1 MPQAT
6 HEEADREW
14 EKRTRCFLSLIDMH
28 SLQKQLFTLALAAI
42 GLSAATGSSHGAT
55 ATGSASISQGLEAPG
70 NTVTV
75 IGATTPTA
83 AASSTM
89 SASGTWNLSTGA
101 HAPDLADTSLWLPLS
116 ISLDSLTISTTS
128 SRLRVSETS
137 ETTATVFLDG
147 EAVIT
152 LARDEHGL
160 NIRSTAPDT
169 TKIAYQL
176 TGSGTTPITLHSHSD
191 YKLKLT
197 SVTLHSPDGPALNL
211 QSASTAFIELNGTS
225 TLTDTT
231 AGHEHHADAANTRD
245 PGATLFGKGGMVIS
259 GTGTLKIDT
268 AARHAL
274 ATDRHL
280 RLVEGSVTLKT
291 DAGDGIRA
299 HSAFIM
305 DGGTLDISAA
315 AGKGIKVEGRENRH
329 DPLGFIAINNGN
341 LRINSHGKAITA
353 SWRARHGKTASTDD
367 DPDPRVTINGGTLH
381 ITTTGTPFKDVD
393 TANGRN
399 SLSPEGIESKSV
411 LTINGGTINIASTE
425 DSLNAGSSLIL
436 AGGRINLLSTSADAA
451 DSNGKL
457 DIAGGYIVARGG
469 VFPEGVLDADTRTLT
484 ITGGTLIGIGGSSS
498 LPNPHASTQN
508 TVIVDGNRHVG
519 LWTLRDADG
528 NAAFSFNLPAPPQSV
543 MVLSAPTLKSGAT
556 YTVVTDG
563 SLDRVAENFHGL
575 AIDPGTHADGTAGQH
590 ITLDQRVTTL
600 PVHQTHHG
608 S

>member
-1 MPQAT
+1 MY
-6 HEEADREW
+6 
-14 EKRTRCFLSLIDMH
+14 

-42 GLSAATGSSHGAT
+42 GLSAATGISHGAT

-70 NTVTV
+70 NTVTTTV

-83 AASSTM
+83 AASSAM

-128 SRLRVSETS
+128 PRLRVSETS

-176 TGSGTTPITLHSHSD
+176 TGSGTTPITLHSRSD

-225 TLTDTT
+225 TLTDT
-231 AGHEHHADAANTRD
+231 AAMQEHRPSDANAMD
-245 PGATLFGKGGMVIS
+245 LKATLFAEGGMVIS
-259 GTGTLKIDT
+259 GSGALKIEAST
-268 AARHAL
+268 RHAL
-274 ATDRHL
+274 ASKRHL
-280 RLVEGSVTLKT
+280 RIIEGNVTLK
-291 DAGDGIRA
+291 ANAWDGIRA
-299 HSAFIM
+299 SNAFIM
-305 DGGTLDISAA
+305 DGGTLDISAL
-315 AGKGIKVEGRENRH
+315 AGKGIKVDGRESRN
-329 DPLGFIAINNGN
+329 DPLGFIAINNGT
-341 LRINSHGKAITA
+341 LGINSHGKAITA
-353 SWRARHGKTASTDD
+353 SWEAKLGKTASTDD

-381 ITTTGTPFKDVD
+381 ITTTGTPFKDTD
-393 TANGRN
+393 TADGND

-411 LTINGGTINIASTE
+411 LTINGGVINIASTD

-436 AGGRINLLSTSADAA
+436 AGGRINLISGNADAA
-451 DSNGKL
+451 DSNGNL
-457 DIAGGYIVARGG
+457 NIAGGYIVARGAA
-469 VFPEGVLDADTRTLT
+469 FPEGAFDADTNTLA
-484 ITGGTLIGIGGSSS
+484 ITGGTLIGIGGSSTTPS
-498 LPNPHASTQN
+498 ASASTQN
-508 TVIVDGNRHVG
+508 TLVINDNQHVG

-528 NAAFSFNLPAPPQSV
+528 NAVFSFNLPAPPQST
-543 MVLSAPTLKSGAT
+543 MVLSAPTLTTGTT
-556 YTVVTDG
+556 YTVVTG
-563 SLDRVAENFHGL
+563 GTLEHVAENFHGL
-575 AIDPGTHADGTAGQH
+575 AIEPGPHAGGTASTSV
-590 ITLDQRVTTL
+590 TLNQRVTTL
-600 PVHQTHHG
+600 DTTTQPDQHG
-608 S
+608 G